1 MVVGVFHLTH
11 QIEIAGG
18 SRHDAA
24 IVPAARRRPALPP
37 AGRPSLTASSRS
49 HTSISPRGYD
59 VTGLFQ
65 SATALPTLM
74 PCVLTFSAQ
83 TLTAIW
89 LCSRASSQRCVSS
102 RLQFSPRERH
112 LLTLAAAPRHRPQR
126 KHDQP

>member
-37 AGRPSLTASSRS
+37 AGQPSLTASSRS
-49 HTSISPRGYD
+49 HTSISPGGYD

-65 SATALPTLM
+65 SCHILDNRPGLPHQPHIRNKLRTLEI
-74 PCVLTFSAQ
+74 
-83 TLTAIW
+83 TLHAEEAPDPHARPNLHQKIQ
-89 LCSRASSQRCVSS
+89 ASN
-102 RLQFSPRERH
+102 
-112 LLTLAAAPRHRPQR
+112 
-126 KHDQP
+126 